1 MLRFPSSF
9 LFRLKLNRKY
19 KPCTDCAHPL
29 EHINLFKK
37 KSFEKM
43 IEDSNLEI
51 INFKSN
57 FDFSLRSFLKDIK
70 NFFYFDSILMKK
82 SNK

>member
-1 MLRFPSSF
+1 
-9 LFRLKLNRKY
+9 
-19 KPCTDCAHPL
+19 
-29 EHINLFKK
+29 
-37 KSFEKM
+37 M

-51 INFKSN
+51 INFKSK